1 MLNDIIT
8 EHKER
13 MLNLKKYYP
22 FFKLMD
28 VSFAQFQEGRYEM
41 LDMGYIVMGIL
52 RFFIEEN
59 NFKEKDVTYPEYL
72 DFITSLLKRDFGLNL
87 SAQEYKELAD
97 YIFDK
102 IKNEGRPFTFPYYDP
117 IEKKK
122 CISRIKVLESA
133 IRDHTV
139 WYSISSDA
147 IEFYLDTKEIKEE
160 SRISVQQ
167 LLLEKMIQAQNFQ
180 GGKDVIVRI
189 NEEVARLQRRKN
201 EIMELLGKDV
211 FAGIE
216 AYEDFVHTGMRWFDE
231 EEKLFKKNK
240 DFIEGA
246 LAKMEAEPVQSES
259 YYRTLKEIYELD
271 SQLQIAMTRHG
282 QLLSACTQM
291 QQMTEEAVKRAKL
304 GRLRSHIHFGALLT
318 DLIRSDNAGLLEQ
331 LLSPVVLPHIKK
343 RFTLDSLDEA
353 LTVKPKQAEAAEKVE
368 EEPPQEIQFA
378 DEMEDQRIRK
388 NYTFLMNNLLAAFEK
403 RDTFTL
409 SEFGAAMSRMYSP
422 DILKNADYYSFFVNL
437 CQKQEYVIGG
447 QTENES
453 FLDDILSGAFADR
466 EPVHFTITPKSAG
479 AQDEQPMEQS
489 ELVFERKGTK

>member
-1 MLNDIIT
+1 M
-8 EHKER
+8 
-13 MLNLKKYYP
+13 
-22 FFKLMD
+22 
-28 VSFAQFQEGRYEM
+28 
-41 LDMGYIVMGIL
+41 
-52 RFFIEEN
+52 
-59 NFKEKDVTYPEYL
+59 
-72 DFITSLLKRDFGLNL
+72 
-87 SAQEYKELAD
+87 
-97 YIFDK
+97 
-102 IKNEGRPFTFPYYDP
+102 
-117 IEKKK
+117 
-122 CISRIKVLESA
+122 
-133 IRDHTV
+133 
-139 WYSISSDA
+139 
-147 IEFYLDTKEIKEE
+147 
-160 SRISVQQ
+160 QQ

-331 LLSPVVLPHIKK
+331 LLSPVLLPHIKK

-368 EEPPQEIQFA
+368 EEAPQEIQFA
-378 DEMEDQRIRK
+378 DEIEDQRIRK

-437 CQKQEYVIGG
+437 CQKQEYVVGG

>member
-1 MLNDIIT
+1 M
-8 EHKER
+8 
-13 MLNLKKYYP
+13 
-22 FFKLMD
+22 
-28 VSFAQFQEGRYEM
+28 
-41 LDMGYIVMGIL
+41 
-52 RFFIEEN
+52 
-59 NFKEKDVTYPEYL
+59 
-72 DFITSLLKRDFGLNL
+72 
-87 SAQEYKELAD
+87 
-97 YIFDK
+97 
-102 IKNEGRPFTFPYYDP
+102 
-117 IEKKK
+117 
-122 CISRIKVLESA
+122 
-133 IRDHTV
+133 
-139 WYSISSDA
+139 
-147 IEFYLDTKEIKEE
+147 
-160 SRISVQQ
+160 
-167 LLLEKMIQAQNFQ
+167 
-180 GGKDVIVRI
+180 RI

-331 LLSPVVLPHIKK
+331 LLSPVLLPHIKK

-453 FLDDILSGAFADR
+453 FLDDILSGAFEDR
-466 EPVHFTITPKSAG
+466 EPVYFTITPKSAG